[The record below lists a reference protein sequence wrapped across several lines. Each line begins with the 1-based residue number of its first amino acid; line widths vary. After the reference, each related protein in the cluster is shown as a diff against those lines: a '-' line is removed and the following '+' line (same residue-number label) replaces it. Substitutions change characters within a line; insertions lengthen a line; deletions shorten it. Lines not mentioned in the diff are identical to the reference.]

1 MVRPNTP
8 EGLCLRCKGSRNLC
22 GKNPCPILAKHAVLK
37 SIKFPTDLVEKGRS
51 MANFDIESASP
62 PAFFV
67 GHNGYP
73 KVSIGPMLPY
83 SPARSLDSPIEV
95 NAMDTPEQWLVPG
108 SPEETHKTLMDV
120 VQFRS
125 SLIRTTH
132 PLNVKSWNNDK
143 ILDLSQQIAMA
154 EKPVG
159 TEIEVEKLHVNVQ
172 IDDHAAP
179 NGPSGSIQ
187 KLAITENPKVHK
199 NVDYVVS
206 DTDLKASEAITKY
219 LYTDGHIPVSD
230 IYRILSAGLL
240 GLEDNRKLVP
250 TRWAITATD
259 DTISKR
265 LITRIKT
272 FPELGEY
279 LLYESSYLGNS
290 FHVILA
296 PRPWCYEMMESWAP
310 ASIWRLFDRDQTYVI
325 MEDYEMADGRTTYAS
340 NITGAYYSAR
350 LGVCEQLVAMQ
361 RQAAAIVIREVN
373 EQYLMPLGVWVI
385 RQAVRDAMAKKPAR
399 YSSFKEIFAYL
410 KPNLQVPLSNWLR
423 KSQLLPY
430 IRSQT
435 TLESFLT
442 RDS

>member
-1 MVRPNTP
+1 VVRPNTP

-37 SIKFPTDLVEKGRS
+37 SVKFPAELLRGGTTSL
-51 MANFDIESASP
+51 DIASASP
-62 PAFFV
+62 PSFFV

-73 KVSIGPMLPY
+73 RVSIGPMLPH
-83 SPARSLDSPIEV
+83 SLDTPLEV
-95 NAMDTPEQWLVPG
+95 SSMDSPEQWLVPG
-108 SPEETHKTLMDV
+108 SPATTWKSLMEV
-120 VQFRS
+120 VEFRS

-132 PLNVKSWNNDK
+132 PLHVKEWNSDK

-159 TEIEVEKLHVNVQ
+159 TEIEVEKVHLHVQ

-187 KLAITENPKVHK
+187 RLSLTENPKVHK
-199 NVDYVVS
+199 KVDYVIS
-206 DTDLKASEAITKY
+206 DTDLKASEAMSKY

-259 DTISKR
+259 DTVSKS
-265 LITRIKT
+265 LITRIKG

-279 LLYESSYLGNS
+279 LLFESSYLGNS
-290 FHVILA
+290 FHVIFV
-296 PRPWCYEMMESWAP
+296 PRPWCYEMMECWAP
-310 ASIWRLFDRDQTYVI
+310 HSIWRLFDRDKSYVI
-325 MEDYEMADGRTTYAS
+325 MQDNEMNDGRTTYAS

-350 LGVCEQLVAMQ
+350 LGVCERLAEMK
-361 RQAAAIVIREVN
+361 RQAAVIVIREVN

-385 RQAVRDAMAKKPAR
+385 RQAVRDAMARNPVK
-399 YSSFKEIFAYL
+399 YNSLNEILAYL
-410 KPNLQVPLSNWLR
+410 NKKLQVPLKYWLH

-435 TLESFLT
+435 TLESFLRRT
-442 RDS
+442 DESPPHL

>member
-22 GKNPCPILAKHAVLK
+22 GKNPCPILAKYEVLR
-37 SIKFPTDLVEKGRS
+37 SIKFPSELLKGGS
-51 MANFDIESASP
+51 MNLDIESASP

-83 SPARSLDSPIEV
+83 SQPRSLDSSLELHS
-95 NAMDTPEQWLVPG
+95 MDTPEYWLVPG
-108 SPEETHKTLMDV
+108 SPEDTWKTLNDV

-132 PLNVKSWNNDK
+132 PLHVKSWNNDK

-154 EKPVG
+154 EKPVD
-159 TEIEVEKLHVNVQ
+159 TEIEVEKIHLKMQ

-187 KLAITENPKVHK
+187 KLAITENPKVNK

-219 LYTDGHIPVSD
+219 LYIDGHIPVSD

-259 DTISKR
+259 DTISKK
-265 LITRIKT
+265 LIARIKT
-272 FPELGEY
+272 FPELGEF
-279 LLYESSYLGNS
+279 LLHESSYLGNT
-290 FHVILA
+290 FYIILA
-296 PRPWCYEMMESWAP
+296 PRPWCYEMMECWAP
-310 ASIWRLFDRDQTYVI
+310 HSIWRMFDRDKDYVI
-325 MEDYEMADGRTTYAS
+325 MQDHEMADGRTTYAS

-350 LGVCEQLVAMQ
+350 LGVCEQLVASR

-385 RQAVRDAMAKKPAR
+385 RQAVRDAMARKPTR

-410 KPNLQVPLSNWLR
+410 KPKLQVPLTNWLH

-435 TLESFLT
+435 TLESFLA
-442 RDS
+442 RPGS

>member
-37 SIKFPTDLVEKGRS
+37 SIKFPSELLRGGTTNL
-51 MANFDIESASP
+51 DIDSASP

-73 KVSIGPMLPY
+73 KVSIGPMLPFNQ
-83 SPARSLDSPIEV
+83 ARSLDSLVEV
-95 NAMDTPEQWLVPG
+95 SSMDTPEQWLVPG
-108 SPEETHKTLMDV
+108 SPDDTKKSLMDV

-132 PLNVKSWNNDK
+132 PLHVKSWNNDK

-154 EKPVG
+154 EKPVD
-159 TEIEVEKLHVNVQ
+159 TEIEIERIHLNVQ

-187 KLAITENPKVHK
+187 KLVIMENPKVHK

-259 DTISKR
+259 DTISKK

-272 FPELGEY
+272 FPELGEF

-290 FHVILA
+290 FHIILA
-296 PRPWCYEMMESWAP
+296 PRPWCYEMMECWAP
-310 ASIWRLFDRDQTYVI
+310 HSIWRMFDRDQTYVI
-325 MEDYEMADGRTTYAS
+325 MQDHEMSDGRTTYAS

-350 LGVCEQLVAMQ
+350 LGVCEQLLAMQ

-385 RQAVRDAMAKKPAR
+385 RQAVRDAMVRKPTS

-410 KPNLQVPLSNWLR
+410 KPKLQVPLANWLH
-423 KSQLLPY
+423 KSDLLPY

-435 TLESFLT
+435 TLESFLAHPG
-442 RDS
+442 S